1 MKTPSTLLVGAGLL
15 GLASFLFRGTYPS
28 ARPSLG
34 GGDLE
39 NTNSWPQPGVPAP
52 SLRYRGSR
60 ALDYD
65 IIPSG

>member
-1 MKTPSTLLVGAGLL
+1 MKSHSTLLVGAGLL
-15 GLASFLFRGTYPS
+15 GLASFLFRDPYPT

-34 GGDLE
+34 GSDLE
-39 NTNSWPQPGVPAP
+39 STNFSPQPRVPAS

-65 IIPSG
+65 IIPTG